1 MRPEKIV
8 QWFFYLLSAAGAV
21 VVAMMLA
28 GCATVTTPN
37 GLKIQ
42 YVKMPFLD
50 TTGALSYRHEWL
62 DADNVL
68 HEERLDINA
77 DMDSQ
82 RQLEALKAGLAAGSA
97 AYGLK
102 SAP

>member
-1 MRPEKIV
+1 MRPEKLV
-8 QWFFYLLSAAGAV
+8 QWFIALLSIAGAV
-21 VVAMMLA
+21 VVAIMLS

-82 RQLEALKAGLAAGSA
+82 RQLEAFKAGMAGAAA
-97 AYGLK
+97 RGL
-102 SAP
+102 

>member
-1 MRPEKIV
+1 MLPEKIA
-8 QWFFYLLSAAGAV
+8 QWFLALLSVAGAI
-21 VVAMMLA
+21 VVAMMLS

-62 DADNVL
+62 DKDNML

-77 DMDSQ
+77 DMDAEK
-82 RQLEALKAGLAAGSA
+82 QLEAFKVGLAGA
-97 AYGLK
+97 AARGL
-102 SAP
+102 

>member
-1 MRPEKIV
+1 MLPEKIA
-8 QWFFYLLSAAGAV
+8 QWFLALLSVAGAI
-21 VVAMMLA
+21 VVAMMLS

-82 RQLEALKAGLAAGSA
+82 RQLEALKAGLATGA
-97 AYGLK
+97 AMYGVK
-102 SAP
+102 GGP

>member
-1 MRPEKIV
+1 MRPEKLV
-8 QWFFYLLSAAGAV
+8 QWFIALLSIAGAV
-21 VVAMMLA
+21 VVAIMLS

-62 DADNVL
+62 DKDNVL

-77 DMDSQ
+77 DMDAEK
-82 RQLEALKAGLAAGSA
+82 QLEAFKVGLAGA
-97 AYGLK
+97 AAARGL
-102 SAP
+102 